1 MHFNTYMRIL
11 ITGSTGF
18 VGQNLTKYLL
28 EQKVYEIGVL
38 TRNPQRVLEF
48 FPNSNLKIISTGKE
62 MLCDI
67 VCFNPNIVLHLAAH
81 FTGKS
86 DDYAITNLIDSNIL
100 LPTRI
105 LEALRHTNCKM
116 FVNIGTFT
124 EFVYGGGEFLSNNLY
139 SATKSALRPIIAY
152 YHHQCHW
159 KWINVIIYS
168 PYGRRNPTNKKVI
181 DYLIDAIDSKD
192 PISFSKGE
200 QKLDFIHVDDIVR
213 FFACLLERATN
224 IEDNFVEFHLG
235 SGENH
240 SIREV
245 AEIIETLINK
255 KLNVKWGELP
265 YREGEAMVTVA
276 PIAKSIAL
284 LDWRPIISIEKGI
297 NILLDDIMEHK

>member
-1 MHFNTYMRIL
+1 MCSNTSMRIL
-11 ITGSTGF
+11 VTGSTGF
-18 VGQNLTKYLL
+18 VGHSLMKHLL
-28 EQKVYEIGVL
+28 ELNAYDIGVL
-38 TRNPQRVLEF
+38 TRSPQKVLSS
-48 FPNSNLKIISTGKE
+48 FPNSNLTIISTGE
-62 MLCDI
+62 DMLYDI
-67 VCFNPNIVLHLAAH
+67 IRFDPHIVLHLAAY

-86 DDYAITNLIDSNIL
+86 DDCAITQLIDSNIL

-105 LEALRHTNCKM
+105 LEALRHTGCKM

-124 EFVYGGGEFLSNNLY
+124 EFVYGGGEYLANNLY

-152 YHHQCHW
+152 YRHQCHW

-168 PYGRRNPTNKKVI
+168 PYGRRNPSNKKVI
-181 DYLIDAIDSKD
+181 DYLIDAIDSKY
-192 PISFSKGE
+192 PIPFSKGE
-200 QKLDFIHVDDIVR
+200 QKLDFIHVDDIAR
-213 FFACLLERATN
+213 FFVCLLQRAHC
-224 IEDNFVEFHLG
+224 IKDNFVEFHLG
-235 SGENH
+235 SGESH

-245 AEIIETLINK
+245 AEIIESLIDR

-297 NILLDDIMEHK
+297 EILLNDIKEYK